1 MNTLTNPHN
10 NDNMQTMLR
19 PMFMEWKAVLETMRA
34 YFSVSCQN
42 SMLKF
47 SIQIA
52 RVNSTHAKVLLIQL
66 HCGKY
71 LQAHGLSCQWTS
83 EHVTPIIT
91 CHYETL
97 KHWHKCLTWSKYKKQ
112 KKETQCIR
120 THQMQQFQWENWKTP
135 THREQRSAKNS
146 ESNQNFSEI
155 TTRLS
160 VSIGFLVSLMDSKLH
175 RYIV

>member
-1 MNTLTNPHN
+1 MSTLTNPHN

-52 RVNSTHAKVLLIQL
+52 RVNSIHAKVLLIQL

-71 LQAHGLSCQWTS
+71 LQAHGLWCQTWTS
-83 EHVTPIIT
+83 ERVTPIIT

-97 KHWHKCLTWSKYKKQ
+97 KHWHKCLTWSKKKKR
-112 KKETQCIR
+112 KKKDIR
-120 THQMQQFQWENWKTP
+120 KHQMQQFQRETWKTP
-135 THREQRSAKNS
+135 THRKQHSAKNP

-160 VSIGFLVSLMDSKLH
+160 LRIGFLVSLMGSKLH